1 MSDSATDLRVSLV
14 QTDLVWDSP
23 SSNCANLEEQLIHLV
38 GQTDLII
45 LPEMFTTGFSMS
57 AAHAEIPNGPST
69 QWMQMLAKRLDSLIV
84 GSIKIK
90 EKFGLV
96 NRLIVAF
103 PDGSFQSYDKKHLF
117 RMGMEHEIY
126 QPGTEKLVFSYKG
139 WRISPFICYDLRFP
153 VWSRNV
159 DLGYDLAIYVANW
172 PSARTHAW
180 DTLLKARAIENL
192 SYVAGVNRI
201 GLDGNALEYVG
212 HSALISF
219 KGEELTN
226 MGSYA
231 TIQQVSLSLDKLRS
245 FREAF
250 PAHLD
255 ADSFQLI

>member
-1 MSDSATDLRVSLV
+1 MGNLHISLI
-14 QTDLVWDSP
+14 QTDLFWEDKFR
-23 SSNCANLEEQLIHLV
+23 NLDMLEKKIAAVEAATQIV
-38 GQTDLII
+38 V

-117 RMGMEHEIY
+117 RMGKEHEIY

-153 VWSRNV
+153 VWSRDV

-172 PSARTHAW
+172 PSARIHAW

>member
-96 NRLIVAF
+96 NRLA
-103 PDGSFQSYDKKHLF
+103 
-117 RMGMEHEIY
+117 
-126 QPGTEKLVFSYKG
+126 LV
-139 WRISPFICYDLRFP
+139 
-153 VWSRNV
+153 
-159 DLGYDLAIYVANW
+159 
-172 PSARTHAW
+172 
-180 DTLLKARAIENL
+180 
-192 SYVAGVNRI
+192 
-201 GLDGNALEYVG
+201 
-212 HSALISF
+212 
-219 KGEELTN
+219 
-226 MGSYA
+226 
-231 TIQQVSLSLDKLRS
+231 
-245 FREAF
+245 
-250 PAHLD
+250 
-255 ADSFQLI
+255 